1 MKKNN
6 FVIILVGVLCCL
18 CVAATIDRKPNV
30 SREGT
35 LIEPSISFKKTVLTD
50 QFISEGVAVADVNN
64 DGVTDIIAG
73 AKWFQ
78 GPDWKKIHDI
88 YPEERVFDGTK
99 GYSNSMLNFTTD
111 VDQDGWIDYI
121 RVDFPGEHIWWY
133 QNPGSRGGHWKQ
145 HIITEAAS
153 NESPAFVDIDGDG
166 RKDILCG
173 DPRTNEMVWFRCP
186 SEKGDTTWTRYAIS
200 DKGAMG
206 TDRFSHGLGFGDING
221 DGRKDVLIKQGWWE
235 APADPTQAGWVFHPA
250 DLGMDCAQMYVMD
263 VNGDGL
269 ADVVSSSAHRFGMW
283 WHEQGRDAAGKTTW
297 KLRGIYSDYSQT
309 HALSMVDFDG
319 DGDMDLISGMRYLAH
334 QGLDPGEANPPTIFW
349 LEFVPGERP
358 TWVPHVIDERSGVG
372 LNTVV
377 EDVNGDGQLDIVVA
391 NKGGVFYFERIP
403 KGGK

>member
-99 GYSNSMLNFTTD
+99 GYSNSMLNFTID

-133 QNPGSRGGHWKQ
+133 QNTGSRAGH
-145 HIITEAAS
+145 
-153 NESPAFVDIDGDG
+153 
-166 RKDILCG
+166 
-173 DPRTNEMVWFRCP
+173 
-186 SEKGDTTWTRYAIS
+186 
-200 DKGAMG
+200 
-206 TDRFSHGLGFGDING
+206 
-221 DGRKDVLIKQGWWE
+221 
-235 APADPTQAGWVFHPA
+235 
-250 DLGMDCAQMYVMD
+250 
-263 VNGDGL
+263 
-269 ADVVSSSAHRFGMW
+269 
-283 WHEQGRDAAGKTTW
+283 
-297 KLRGIYSDYSQT
+297 
-309 HALSMVDFDG
+309 
-319 DGDMDLISGMRYLAH
+319 
-334 QGLDPGEANPPTIFW
+334 
-349 LEFVPGERP
+349 
-358 TWVPHVIDERSGVG
+358 
-372 LNTVV
+372 
-377 EDVNGDGQLDIVVA
+377 
-391 NKGGVFYFERIP
+391 
-403 KGGK
+403 